1 MDIST
6 VNKIDE
12 LVTTIQDTFH
22 IVTPVGDMGYVV
34 HVLGGSIWEVYS
46 VSGSELEKTGNYF
59 RIIMGKYDY
68 SSYKDRFSVAVE
80 LGQLFLHM
88 GYKIDYD
95 RWGSIPDGRYVRVWN
110 SEEHALA
117 YEFASSFLMPIGLFP
132 YRVRKEVHNGVA
144 DITKLSKYF
153 QVSELSVINRMKTL
167 GISMYY

>member
-1 MDIST
+1 MHISM

-22 IVTPVGDMGYVV
+22 IVTPIGDMGYVV
-34 HVLGGSIWEVYS
+34 HVLGGSVWEDDS
-46 VSGSELEKTGNYF
+46 VSGSGIEKIGNYF
-59 RIIMGKYDY
+59 RIIMSKYDY

-80 LGQLFLHM
+80 LGHLFLHM

-95 RWGSIPDGRYVRVWN
+95 RWGSIPDGKYVRVWN

-117 YEFASSFLMPIGLFP
+117 YDFASSFLMPVGLFL
-132 YRVRKEVHNGVA
+132 YRVRKEVHDGVV
-144 DITKLSKYF
+144 DVTKLSKYF

-167 GISMYY
+167 GISMYH

>member
-1 MDIST
+1 MHICM

-22 IVTPVGDMGYVV
+22 IVTPIGDIGYVV
-34 HVLGGSIWEVYS
+34 HVLGGSIWEDYS

-59 RIIMGKYDY
+59 RVIMSKYNY

-80 LGQLFLHM
+80 LGHLFLHT

-132 YRVRKEVHNGVA
+132 YRVRKESRNGVV

-153 QVSELSVINRMKTL
+153 QVSELPVINRMKTI
-167 GISMYY
+167 GISMYH